1 LVGYREQAEAARGVA
16 SSLPNPE
23 PVRSNQVPAYA
34 TLAAD
39 YGLPLDMYFVTSNNV
54 EQIVEEELRSYV
66 SGSLSPPETP
76 LLKFWEVRDMFTAA
90 HQTSIDHST

>member
-1 LVGYREQAEAARGVA
+1 LVRYWEQAEAARGVA

-23 PVRSNQVPAYA
+23 PIQSNQVPAYT

-39 YGLPLDMYFVTSNNV
+39 YGLPLNMYFVTSNNV
-54 EQIVEEELRSYV
+54 KQTVEEEFRSYI

-76 LLKFWEVRDMFTAA
+76 LLKFWEVRDMLTTA

>member
-1 LVGYREQAEAARGVA
+1 M
-16 SSLPNPE
+16 PNAE

-54 EQIVEEELRSYV
+54 EQTVEEEFCSYV
-66 SGSLSPPETP
+66 LGSLSPPETP
-76 LLKFWEVRDMFTAA
+76 LLKFWEVRDMLTVA

>member
-1 LVGYREQAEAARGVA
+1 M
-16 SSLPNPE
+16 PNAE
-23 PVRSNQVPAYA
+23 PVRSSQVPAYA

-54 EQIVEEELRSYV
+54 EQMVEEEFRSYV

-76 LLKFWEVRDMFTAA
+76 LLKFWEVRDMLTVA

>member
-1 LVGYREQAEAARGVA
+1 LVGYREQAEAARA
-16 SSLPNPE
+16 ISLPNPE
-23 PVRSNQVPAYA
+23 PIQSNQVPAYA

-54 EQIVEEELRSYV
+54 EQTVEEELRSYV

-76 LLKFWEVRDMFTAA
+76 LLKFWEVRDMLTVA

>member
-1 LVGYREQAEAARGVA
+1 LVGYQEQAEAARGA
-16 SSLPNPE
+16 TSSLPNPE
-23 PVRSNQVPAYA
+23 PIWSNQVPAYA

-54 EQIVEEELRSYV
+54 EQMVEKEFHSYV

-76 LLKFWEVRDMFTAA
+76 LLKFWEVRDMLTVA

>member
-1 LVGYREQAEAARGVA
+1 LVRYREQAEAARA
-16 SSLPNPE
+16 ISLPNPE

-54 EQIVEEELRSYV
+54 EQTVEEEFRSYV

-76 LLKFWEVRDMFTAA
+76 LLKFWEVRDMLTVA

>member
-1 LVGYREQAEAARGVA
+1 LVGYREQAEAARA
-16 SSLPNPE
+16 ISLPNPE

-39 YGLPLDMYFVTSNNV
+39 YGLSLDMYFVTSNNV
-54 EQIVEEELRSYV
+54 EQTVEEEFHSYV

-76 LLKFWEVRDMFTAA
+76 LLKFWEVRDMLTVA